1 MSSDSSHDS
10 GYKLLFSHAQVVED
24 LLRGFVPEDWVAEL
38 DFTTLEKV
46 SGSYVSDDLRDRED
60 DIIWRVRRQGQWLY
74 VYVLLE
80 FQSSVDPWMAL
91 RVMVYT
97 GLLYQDLI
105 KTGEVRRGQK
115 LPPVFPLVLYNGR
128 QRWNAARDVSELID
142 LLPGSLKRYH
152 PAHRYFLLDES
163 AVGEE
168 HLSDRQNTVTS
179 IIRLETSAV
188 PADVRQAVSQLQ
200 QRLQGPQYASL
211 RRAFVVWINRIVLRR
226 LMPGQEVPEVNELQE
241 IDTMLAETVE
251 EWTRQWKADGLQ
263 QGLLQGL
270 QEGRQKGRQEGR
282 QEGLQ
287 EGRQEGL
294 EQGLLRGERMLL
306 HKQLERRYGALP
318 TWVSERLA
326 QADHAQLEAWALD
339 LLDAANLEDIFPAG

>member
-263 QGLLQGL
+263 QGRQQGL
-270 QEGRQKGRQEGR
+270 QEGR

-287 EGRQEGL
+287 EGRQEGSWKVSAFCCRSNSNAVL
-294 EQGLLRGERMLL
+294 APCRRGSANAWRKRLLSNWRPG
-306 HKQLERRYGALP
+306 
-318 TWVSERLA
+318 VSTCSMQPISEPFSRP
-326 QADHAQLEAWALD
+326 ADARSDHVLRFQ
-339 LLDAANLEDIFPAG
+339 P

>member
-1 MSSDSSHDS
+1 M
-10 GYKLLFSHAQVVED
+10 
-24 LLRGFVPEDWVAEL
+24 
-38 DFTTLEKV
+38 
-46 SGSYVSDDLRDRED
+46 
-60 DIIWRVRRQGQWLY
+60 
-74 VYVLLE
+74 
-80 FQSSVDPWMAL
+80 
-91 RVMVYT
+91 
-97 GLLYQDLI
+97 
-105 KTGEVRRGQK
+105 
-115 LPPVFPLVLYNGR
+115 
-128 QRWNAARDVSELID
+128 
-142 LLPGSLKRYH
+142 PGSLKRYH

-168 HLSDRQNTVTS
+168 HLSDRQNTVAS

-263 QGLLQGL
+263 QG
-270 QEGRQKGRQEGR
+270 RQEGR

-287 EGRQEGL
+287 EGIQ
-294 EQGLLRGERMLL
+294 QGLLRGERVLL
-306 HKQLERRYGALP
+306 QKQLERRFGALP
-318 TWVSERLA
+318 PWVSERLA
-326 QADHAQLEAWALD
+326 QATPEQLEAWGLD
-339 LLDAANLEDIFPAG
+339 LLDAADLGALFQTG

>member
-1 MSSDSSHDS
+1 M
-10 GYKLLFSHAQVVED
+10 
-24 LLRGFVPEDWVAEL
+24 
-38 DFTTLEKV
+38 
-46 SGSYVSDDLRDRED
+46 
-60 DIIWRVRRQGQWLY
+60 
-74 VYVLLE
+74 
-80 FQSSVDPWMAL
+80 
-91 RVMVYT
+91 
-97 GLLYQDLI
+97 
-105 KTGEVRRGQK
+105 
-115 LPPVFPLVLYNGR
+115 
-128 QRWNAARDVSELID
+128 
-142 LLPGSLKRYH
+142 PGSLKRYH

-168 HLSDRQNTVTS
+168 HLSDRQNTVAS

-270 QEGRQKGRQEGR
+270 QEGRQKG
-282 QEGLQ
+282 LQ
-287 EGRQEGL
+287 EGRLEGKL
-294 EQGLLRGERMLL
+294 EGRLEGERVLL
-306 HKQLERRYGALP
+306 QKQLERRFGALP

>member
-1 MSSDSSHDS
+1 M
-10 GYKLLFSHAQVVED
+10 
-24 LLRGFVPEDWVAEL
+24 
-38 DFTTLEKV
+38 
-46 SGSYVSDDLRDRED
+46 
-60 DIIWRVRRQGQWLY
+60 
-74 VYVLLE
+74 
-80 FQSSVDPWMAL
+80 
-91 RVMVYT
+91 
-97 GLLYQDLI
+97 
-105 KTGEVRRGQK
+105 
-115 LPPVFPLVLYNGR
+115 
-128 QRWNAARDVSELID
+128 
-142 LLPGSLKRYH
+142 PGSLKRYH

-168 HLSDRQNTVTS
+168 HLSDRRNTVTS

-270 QEGRQKGRQEGR
+270 QEGRQKG
-282 QEGLQ
+282 LQ
-287 EGRQEGL
+287 EGKLEGRL
-294 EQGLLRGERMLL
+294 EGERVLL
-306 HKQLERRYGALP
+306 QKQLERRFGALP

>member
-1 MSSDSSHDS
+1 VGKSCRP
-10 GYKLLFSHAQVVED
+10 FS
-24 LLRGFVPEDWVAEL
+24 
-38 DFTTLEKV
+38 
-46 SGSYVSDDLRDRED
+46 
-60 DIIWRVRRQGQWLY
+60 
-74 VYVLLE
+74 
-80 FQSSVDPWMAL
+80 
-91 RVMVYT
+91 
-97 GLLYQDLI
+97 
-105 KTGEVRRGQK
+105 
-115 LPPVFPLVLYNGR
+115 PLVLYNGR

-142 LLPGSLKRYH
+142 LLPGSLRRYH

-168 HLSDRQNTVTS
+168 HLADRQNTVTS

-263 QGLLQGL
+263 QGRLQGL
-270 QEGRQKGRQEGR
+270 QEGRRGGIAGGKAGRDGWKVSACCCKSSSNAVLAPCR
-282 QEGLQ
+282 RGSANAW
-287 EGRQEGL
+287 RKR
-294 EQGLLRGERMLL
+294 LLSNWRPGVSTCSMLPISATSSL
-306 HKQLERRYGALP
+306 TG
-318 TWVSERLA
+318 
-326 QADHAQLEAWALD
+326 
-339 LLDAANLEDIFPAG
+339 

>member
-80 FQSSVDPWMAL
+80 FQSRVDPWMAL

-263 QGLLQGL
+263 QGRLQ
-270 QEGRQKGRQEGR
+270 
-282 QEGLQ
+282 GLQ

-294 EQGLLRGERMLL
+294 REGLREGLQVGIQQGLLRGERVLL
-306 HKQLERRYGALP
+306 QKQLERRFGALP
-318 TWVSERLA
+318 PWVSERLA
-326 QADHAQLEAWALD
+326 QATPEQLEAWGLD
-339 LLDAANLEDIFPAG
+339 LLDAADLGALFQTG